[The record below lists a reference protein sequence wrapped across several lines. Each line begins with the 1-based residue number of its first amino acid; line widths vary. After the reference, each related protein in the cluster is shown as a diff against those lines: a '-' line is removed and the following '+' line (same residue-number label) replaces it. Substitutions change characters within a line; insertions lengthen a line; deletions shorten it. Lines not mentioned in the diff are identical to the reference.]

1 MIPDFITLY
10 DNYLIE
16 ERKPNLYPMNTYTKT
31 PACIFTFIKNGTVVM
46 DIDGKSYHFHEGD
59 SISMVK
65 NVPFK
70 VTMLSDDYQYFAI
83 EIDNS
88 LLDEAKNTLDLHMP
102 IFKLEKQAYVTDHL
116 NLEQIDY
123 LESVYKNL
131 HYWLNLNQ
139 YQYQK
144 NILKHIVN
152 VFVIYSANL
161 AMEKENQM
169 VTTENAVSRQS
180 VIFEHFIKALEE
192 NADTHRDVKYYAD
205 LLEVT
210 SKYLSA
216 ITLIYAGKS
225 AISCIEDFVIKKI
238 QNLMSE
244 QKYSIKEIS
253 VRMNFKSQS
262 FFGRYFKR
270 YTGMSPREFIT
281 KHKLVNI

>member
-116 NLEQIDY
+116 NSEQIDY

-270 YTGMSPREFIT
+270 YTGMSPREYIT